1 MNPKQIALHR
11 AETFRKMDEKR
22 KKEERYQQS
31 RRQFLFDVAKEAEL
45 YNGMV
50 RTERN
55 VIIICVIVIIG
66 VFVTSWLN

>member
-1 MNPKQIALHR
+1 MNPKQIGLHR
-11 AETFRKMDEKR
+11 AEAFRKMDEKR

>member
-1 MNPKQIALHR
+1 
-11 AETFRKMDEKR
+11 MDEKR